1 MKKIPL
7 IIDCD
12 PGLDDAFAIMIA
24 NASELYDIKA
34 LTTVGGNVKLEYTT
48 RNALNLAHLYGIDTI
63 VAKGSEGPMLIPL
76 EDASYVH
83 GSTGLGTMTLGESPQ
98 ALDGRHAW
106 DVIYDEA
113 IKAEGEL
120 EIAAI
125 GPLTNIAIFL
135 KKYGYAKKYIKR
147 LIIMGGSNDY
157 GNTDPYGEFN
167 IWVDPLAADIVF
179 KSEIPILMVGLS
191 AIKTATLTF
200 DQVEEVINMD
210 CRGAK
215 IAGGLFDSNL
225 KRKEKLIAEGKD
237 PNAARPWIC
246 DGMTLACTVDPTMVH
261 TEKYHVAIETG
272 NTLTRGRTI
281 IDWNGTMGKSF
292 NADVAIS
299 VDREKFFK
307 VIKDSVSYYK

>member
-24 NASELYDIKA
+24 NSCEQYDIKA

-48 RNALNLAHLYGIDTI
+48 RNALDLASLYGIETI
-63 VAKGSEGPMLIPL
+63 IAKGAAGPMLIPL

-83 GSTGLGTMTLGESPQ
+83 GASGLGTMTLEKSTQ
-98 ALDGRHAW
+98 ELDKRHAW

-113 IKAEGEL
+113 IKADGEL

-135 KKYGYAKKYIKR
+135 KKYGDAKKYIKR

-157 GNTDPYGEFN
+157 GNADPYGEFN

-179 KSEIPILMVGLS
+179 RSEIPIFMVGLS
-191 AIKTATLTF
+191 AIKTAILTF
-200 DQVEEVINMD
+200 ENMD
-210 CRGAK
+210 ELTKMNCRGGR
-215 IAGGLFDSNL
+215 IAAGLLDKNYIL
-225 KRKEKLIAEGKD
+225 KEKLISEGRD
-237 PNAARPWIC
+237 PNPARPWIC
-246 DGMTLACTVDPTMVH
+246 DGMTLACTVDPSMVH
-261 TEKYHVAIETG
+261 TEKYHVEIETG

-299 VDREKFFK
+299 IDREKFFE